1 MKKLVRFLGLL
12 GLTLCIAMPASA
24 STFWAMDQAQ
34 LVAGSD
40 AIVEGKVVD
49 VESFWDREGRV
60 IVTMATVRVDDALL
74 GKVNRTIQVQ
84 TFGGT
89 VGDYTVEA
97 AGFPKFNRG
106 DHVLLFLNQ
115 RDALDKSTRVTG
127 YQQGHYRIAERG
139 GEKVAVPTV
148 DAGANLIRQDGL
160 KVVTPG
166 TMPLHDLRE
175 QIGNTIDELARASR

>member
-12 GLTLCIAMPASA
+12 GLALCIAMPASA
-24 STFWAMDQAQ
+24 STFFAMDQAQ
-34 LVAGSD
+34 LVAASD
-40 AIVEGKVVD
+40 SIVEGKVVN

-60 IVTMATVRVDDALL
+60 IISMATVRVDDALL
-74 GKVNRTIQVQ
+74 GKVDRTIRVQ

-97 AGFPKFNRG
+97 AGFPTFSKG
-106 DHVLLFLNQ
+106 DHVLVFLNQ
-115 RDALDKSTRVTG
+115 REAPDKSTRVTG
-127 YQQGHYRIAERG
+127 YQQGLYLIAERG
-139 GEKVAVPTV
+139 GEKVAIPTV

-160 KVVTPG
+160 KVAPQQI
-166 TMPLHDLRE
+166 MPLHDLRE